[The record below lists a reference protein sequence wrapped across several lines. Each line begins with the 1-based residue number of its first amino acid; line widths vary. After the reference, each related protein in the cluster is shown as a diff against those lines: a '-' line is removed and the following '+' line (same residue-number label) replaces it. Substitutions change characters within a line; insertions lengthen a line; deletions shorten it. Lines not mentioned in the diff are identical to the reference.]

1 MLTPSPTQQPPSL
14 PEPGKSNGDKYA
26 LPGRKGEQPFGIF
39 LKAIFRPIL
48 KGIYYILRFMGS
60 HKLLTFLLIVLL
72 IGSGVFTSFL
82 VTKQGPFGIGN
93 DPFQLRVDGKLVG
106 GGENI
111 RNWLYHLRDGNAVA
125 LSLDDKNIS
134 QPPDPTQLISQYSQP
149 GANLEWKDINVL
161 SSYQQSDTTVDTFV
175 SVDLAAKGPGGQT
188 KGVILFHFVTVSTG
202 SSAVLIEVDTTGIR
216 ALLQ

>member
-1 MLTPSPTQQPPSL
+1 MLTPSPTQQPPSV
-14 PEPGKSNGDKYA
+14 PEPEKGEKYS
-26 LPGRKGEQPFGIF
+26 LPGRKGEQPFGLF

-48 KGIYYILRFMGS
+48 KGLYYVIRFIGS
-60 HKLLTFLLIVLL
+60 HKLLTLLLLILL
-72 IGSGVFTSFL
+72 IGSSIFTSFL

-93 DPFQLRVDGKLVG
+93 DPFQLRVNGKLVG

-125 LSLDDKNIS
+125 LSLDDKYIS
-134 QPPDPTQLISQYSQP
+134 QPPDPIQLISQYSQP

-188 KGVILFHFVTVSTG
+188 KGVLLFHFVTIAQG
-202 SSAVLIEVDTTGIR
+202 SNGVLIDVNTSGIR

>member
-1 MLTPSPTQQPPSL
+1 MLTPSPTQQPPSV
-14 PEPGKSNGDKYA
+14 PEPEKGEKYS
-26 LPGRKGEQPFGIF
+26 LPSRKGAQPFGLF

-48 KGIYYILRFMGS
+48 KGFYYIIRFMGS
-60 HKLLTFLLIVLL
+60 HKLLTLLLLILL
-72 IGSGVFTSFL
+72 IGSGIFTSFL

-106 GGENI
+106 GGDNI

-125 LSLDDKNIS
+125 LSLDDKDIS

-188 KGVILFHFVTVSTG
+188 KGVILFHFVTVSQG

>member
-1 MLTPSPTQQPPSL
+1 MLTPSPTQQPPSV
-14 PEPGKSNGDKYA
+14 PEPGKDDKYN
-26 LPGRKGEQPFGIF
+26 LPGRKGEQSFGLF

-48 KGIYYILRFMGS
+48 KGLYYILRFMGS
-60 HKLLTFLLIVLL
+60 HKLLTLLLILLL

-106 GGENI
+106 GGDNI

-125 LSLDDKNIS
+125 LSLDDKVIS

-161 SSYQQSDTTVDTFV
+161 SSYQQADTTVDTFV
-175 SVDLAAKGPGGQT
+175 SVDLASKGPGGQT
-188 KGVILFHFVTVSTG
+188 KGVILFHFVTVSQG
-202 SSAVLIEVDTTGIR
+202 SSAVLIAVDTTGIR

>member
-14 PEPGKSNGDKYA
+14 PEPGNDDKYK
-26 LPGRKGEQPFGIF
+26 LPSRKGEQPFGLF

-48 KGIYYILRFMGS
+48 KGLYYILRFMGS
-60 HKLLTFLLIVLL
+60 HKLLTLLLLILL

-106 GGENI
+106 GGDNI

-125 LSLDDKNIS
+125 LSLDDKDIS

-149 GANLEWKDINVL
+149 GANLQWKDINVL

-188 KGVILFHFVTVSTG
+188 KGVVIFHFVTVAQG
-202 SSAVLIEVDTTGIR
+202 SSAVLFAVDTTGIR